1 MDKAR
6 GKALRERVP
15 RSQQGWWTVRS
26 DRTEMMELLRQQ
38 ECGRLPELLPLRH
51 VRMAASPFAF
61 YRGAAAIM
69 AADLATLPT
78 TGVDVQLCGD
88 AHIANFGG
96 FRSLE
101 SRLVFDINDFDETLP
116 GPWEWD
122 VKRMAA
128 SVEICGRQRGF
139 GHRWRRRAVKG
150 AVKSYREA
158 MREFAQQSALAVWR
172 RYIDLDETL
181 RQVRENVRSSDRKAI
196 ARQLEA
202 AYGKNNASAFE
213 RLVRIKDGVPKMV
226 YDPPSIVP
234 LEQFFSG
241 GGAERLRDAMETLLA
256 SYRNSLP
263 IEYQHL
269 FDQYRFLDGAMK
281 VVGVG
286 SVGMRAWVAALTDK
300 QTAHPLVLQMKQAR
314 ASVLEPYCG
323 ASAFPNSGQR
333 VICGQR
339 LMQSTSDRFLGW
351 VRFTADD
358 GEVRDY
364 YVRQLWNWKMNID
377 YAKVSA
383 SQIEMIAQLCG
394 WTLARAHARSG
405 DRGAI
410 AAYLGSS
417 DAFDNAIA
425 DFARAYACQ
434 NEEDYQVFLESLGSL
449 PAR

>member
-1 MDKAR
+1 MDKAQ
-6 GKALRERVP
+6 GKALREKLP
-15 RSQQGWWTVRS
+15 RSQQGAWAVKPGREEVLSILS
-26 DRTEMMELLRQQ
+26 DQ
-38 ECGRLPELLPLRH
+38 EQGRLSELLPLRH
-51 VRMAASPFAF
+51 ARMAASPFAF
-61 YRGAAAIM
+61 YRGSAALM

-78 TGVDVQLCGD
+78 TGISVQLCGD

-101 SRLVFDINDFDETLP
+101 SHLVFDINDFDETLP

-122 VKRMAA
+122 VKRMAT

-158 MREFAQQSALAVWR
+158 MREFAQRSALAVWR
-172 RYIDLDETL
+172 RYIDLNDTL
-181 RQVRENVRSSDRKAI
+181 RQVRKTVRGSDRKAI

-202 AYGKNNASAFE
+202 AYGKNNATAFE
-213 RLVRIKDGVPKMV
+213 RLVRVSDGVPKMV

-241 GGAERLRDAMETLLA
+241 DGAKRLRDAMEALLV
-256 SYRNSLP
+256 SYRASLP
-263 IEYQHL
+263 PEYLHL

-300 QTAHPLVLQMKQAR
+300 QTGHPLVLQMKQAR
-314 ASVLEPYCG
+314 ASVLEPFCG

-339 LMQSTSDRFLGW
+339 LMQSTPDRFLGW
-351 VRFTADD
+351 ARLTADD
-358 GEVRDY
+358 GTVRDY
-364 YVRQLWNWKMNID
+364 YVRQLWNWKMSID
-377 YAKVSA
+377 YAKASA
-383 SQIEMIAQLCG
+383 SQIEMVAQLCG

-410 AAYLGSS
+410 AAYIGAA
-417 DAFDNAIA
+417 DTFDNAIA
-425 DFARAYACQ
+425 DFARAYARQ
-434 NEEDYQVFLESLGSL
+434 NEEDYQVFLKSLDIS
-449 PAR
+449 